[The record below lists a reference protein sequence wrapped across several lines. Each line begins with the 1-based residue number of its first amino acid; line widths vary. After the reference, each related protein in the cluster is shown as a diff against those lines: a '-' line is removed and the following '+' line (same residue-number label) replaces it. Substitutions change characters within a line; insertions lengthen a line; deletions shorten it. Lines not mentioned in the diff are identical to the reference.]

1 MILPILQLAYIGFYW
16 PLPHNHKISS
26 YFGKRISPTTGAS
39 SYHQGIDIP
48 ATNETYII
56 SIMDCEVV
64 ATGFKGSGGYSII
77 CTNGDYKISYC
88 HVSPNFMV
96 SVGDKIV
103 AGQVIGQVGS
113 KNVYDVVGNPYKDSN
128 GNPTNGATTGP
139 HLHLTFKVNN
149 KAVNPLDYINQ

>member
-48 ATNETYII
+48 ATNGTYII

-96 SVGDKIV
+96 NVGDKIV
-103 AGQVIGQVGS
+103 AGQVIGQVGP